1 MSVLKKLIAVIGVIA
16 AALAVIGIIKKPSS
30 VYKNKPEEKNP
41 MEGKRVRFVAS
52 NTEKENAD
60 GVRGHLEA
68 VGNTDHKAGVY
79 EKYVKRCIDI
89 ILSFGG
95 LVEIFPHWQYWRWQS
110 HYSFW
115 PLPHCHLS
123 GCCR

>member
-41 MEGKRVRFVAS
+41 MEGKRVRFVAD

-79 EKYVKRCIDI
+79 EKYVKRCIAFFKLMD
-89 ILSFGG
+89 
-95 LVEIFPHWQYWRWQS
+95 HD
-110 HYSFW
+110 
-115 PLPHCHLS
+115 
-123 GCCR
+123 